1 MKKKLITAAVL
12 TVAAITLVVATV
24 FTTLAFLA
32 DSAAVSNVFTVG
44 NIAITMFET
53 KVDNNGVPTTPR
65 EEVDTNSYHLVPSN
79 TYTKDPTIRITSSTQ
94 DTMFLFVKSSNQIRG
109 IEAGN
114 VKDKEGNPIPT
125 TKKTMRQQMEANGWV
140 EYVMSKDGI
149 DIVWVYGTRD
159 DAGVITPT
167 PVSKNSTQ
175 VGTTGTG
182 VPGEFRLCQEFTIA
196 SGADVSLYSAAKV
209 SFTAFAIQKDG
220 VNDTHKAWETIKETF
235 PYEGGIIDPVNPYDI
250 TKGPYE
256 AVPKTQ
262 P

>member
-114 VKDKEGNPIPT
+114 NGGAQL
-125 TKKTMRQQMEANGWV
+125 TMRKQMEANGWV

-149 DIVWVYGTRD
+149 DVVWVYGTRD

-235 PYEGGIIDPVNPYDI
+235 PYEGGIIDPVNPYDNS
-250 TKGPYE
+250 KGPYE
-256 AVPKTQ
+256 PVPKTQ

>member
-44 NIAITMFET
+44 NVAITMFET
-53 KVDNNGVPTTPR
+53 KVGTDGEAIEPK
-65 EEVDTNSYHLVPSN
+65 EEVDTNSYHLVPGN
-79 TYTKDPTIRITSSTQ
+79 TYVKDPTIRITSTSAQ

-114 VKDKEGNPIPT
+114 FKDKDGNLDPSAPD
-125 TKKTMRQQMEANGWV
+125 TMRKQMEANGWV

-159 DAGVITPT
+159 DAGVITPL
-167 PVSKNSTQ
+167 PVSKTSLQDN
-175 VGTTGTG
+175 GTG
-182 VPGEFRLCQEFTIA
+182 NLGEFRLCQEFTIA
-196 SGADVSLYSAAKV
+196 EKADVSLYSAAKV
-209 SFTAFAIQKDG
+209 TFTAFAIQKDG
-220 VNDTHKAWETIKETF
+220 VNDTYKAWDTIKETF
-235 PYEGGIIDPVNPYDI
+235 PYEGGIIDPVNPYDS
-250 TKGPYE
+250 TKGPYD
-256 AVPKTQ
+256 AVPKA
-262 P
+262 